1 MDENNSRVLSGI
13 KNGQRWDDFVSSIE
27 DESERSF
34 VSSLVSFPDFSEW
47 AEGKNIDSLGLWR
60 ARQDKLLYG
69 HLPPPLESP
78 PPEQKE
84 GYRLDLGNKPS
95 HGHKPESAYKNFR
108 DGAHEKAWKDASEWN
123 KTKDPSKAM
132 SFLHAYELSL
142 QKSYDELAGKNEGL
156 ARNWAK
162 THGDRRLDTSVK
174 RTGEKR
180 EAKKKGL
187 PAPDYSWN
195 PMVGFLNRLALVEK
209 IAKNKTGEKPE
220 TLNEIRERLL
230 QELAQKSPREFA
242 EYVFNKYAGREI
254 QDDEAL
260 ASVVKRQRETALAR
274 QKTEVEKDQKA
285 IEKSLRKY
293 KKVETQRLE
302 WREKTFPT
310 PPPPQPKKRKLFSL
324 PRLRRRTIPAPV
336 SETPITTGVV
346 NVANRVFSGGERGLP
361 KRFPNPLPSLT
372 KNLGIPNPF
381 SRLTRGFGFPNPVA
395 RFNPV
400 SLVEKQILRMLL
412 FSIGGVFLLTF
423 LIAAVAIGGG
433 GGLGTGVPEQTIVS
447 PSPSPGEPAPSEQ
460 PPPSGD
466 IEQALLNDFNVRL
479 SVGGAGFCLWS
490 SNWRD
495 PYAPGEVISEDAK
508 RKIYSAIAAP
518 AQSARFRNLIKEK
531 TVTIEFY
538 KGEHIFGCRDGNKI
552 TFMNF
557 GRYVNIMGERGPG
570 FFIVHEFGHIIGGRS
585 NLNNLF
591 PHDSLKRSPTDADCY
606 NAHGILK
613 SYGLIRDP
621 KGESFA
627 EAIALYIYNKKD
639 GIMDFKNECPATH
652 DWIGGN
658 VFVN

>member
-400 SLVEKQILRMLL
+400 SLLEKQILRMLL

-433 GGLGTGVPEQTIVS
+433 GGLGTGAPEQTTVS
-447 PSPSPGEPAPSEQ
+447 PAPSPGEPAPSGQ
-460 PPPSGD
+460 PPPQEEPPLCGTVWDSIKNNFSVSVLSGNTSNKYD
-466 IEQALLNDFNVRL
+466 NCSDLQEIYGAYQKASQSDKYRSLLNGTSTIMRIYTDEGCSAYTNSPYIDIYIKNCRDISINYLTLHETGHRL
-479 SVGGAGFCLWS
+479 SRFMQPEFSMNKLDELIEK
-490 SNWRD
+490 D
-495 PYAPGEVISEDAK
+495 P
-508 RKIYSAIAAP
+508 
-518 AQSARFRNLIKEK
+518 
-531 TVTIEFY
+531 T
-538 KGEHIFGCRDGNKI
+538 
-552 TFMNF
+552 
-557 GRYVNIMGERGPG
+557 
-570 FFIVHEFGHIIGGRS
+570 
-585 NLNNLF
+585 
-591 PHDSLKRSPTDADCY
+591 CY
-606 NAHGILK
+606 DQGYLK
-613 SYGLIRDP
+613 SYFRRKGR
-621 KGESFA
+621 KHGESFA
-627 EAIALYIYNKKD
+627 EMAALYVMGGRERVAGD
-639 GIMDFKNECPATH
+639 GVRISDFKSEC
-652 DWIGGN
+652 DDSYNYIGGALYGGYE
-658 VFVN
+658 FR